1 MRSCSNQN
9 GAGRYNNNEW
19 ANTLYSSCIHY
30 LFFIFFVAQIWR
42 VNISSVILC
51 LIDMSSICTYAK
63 RLTLYANSPQ
73 DVCFCKWVEFSS
85 LSDKS
90 TYQYNCSKVNHV
102 KRKRQRVHLF
112 AFFLRASCI
121 LFYLWCF
128 CIIKS
133 SLLCSTILSL
143 VYL

>member
-1 MRSCSNQN
+1 MELADTIIMS
-9 GAGRYNNNEW
+9 GPTHYIVAVF
-19 ANTLYSSCIHY
+19 IIY
-30 LFFIFFVAQIWR
+30 LFFLVVQIWR